1 MYVPQHFEETD
12 ISVLHQLI
20 QAQPLAAWV
29 FNAGGELQVN
39 HLPLLLDPARGAFGT
54 LAGHVARPNP
64 AWRACAGSASVAI
77 FQGPQAYITPSWYP
91 SKHEHGKAV
100 PTWNYA
106 VVHAHGQPR
115 VIEDRDWLLRHV
127 TALTTAQERGQAL
140 PWQVS
145 DAPADYIERLL
156 GGIVGIEI
164 PISRLAGKWK
174 VSQNRPEADR
184 LGVAAGLLGRAEPQA
199 AEMARLVRQRL
210 PQG

>member
-12 ISVLHQLI
+12 IPVLHGLI
-20 QAQPLAAWV
+20 GAHPFATWV

-54 LAGHVARPNP
+54 LCGHVARPNP
-64 AWRACAGSASVAI
+64 AWQACAGSASVAI

-91 SKHEHGKAV
+91 SKQEHGKAV

-127 TALTTAQERGQAL
+127 SALTASQERGQAL
-140 PWQVS
+140 PWQVT
-145 DAPADYIERLL
+145 DAPADYIERML

-164 PISRLAGKWK
+164 PITRLVGKWK

-184 LGVAAGLLGRAEPQA
+184 RGVIAGLNARAEPQA
-199 AEMARLVRQRL
+199 AAMAELVRQRL